1 MKLLKTIETIKKER
15 AETIAIKNEILK
27 LHADNLFEI
36 IDNADVK
43 EVQIRNETDETI
55 ELSINSPLLKPILS
69 IPMSDLDNILTIMK
83 SEHPEILDVYK
94 NTAGKQTINLKI
106 NKNL

>member
-1 MKLLKTIETIKKER
+1 MKLLKTIETVKKER
-15 AETIAIKNEILK
+15 VETIAIKNEILK

-43 EVQIRNETDETI
+43 EVQIRNETDESI
-55 ELSINSPLLKPILS
+55 ELSINSPSLRSILS
-69 IPMSDLDNILTIMK
+69 IPMTELDRILMIMK

-106 NKNL
+106 MKQ